1 MDDKIRQFKELVS
14 EISIT
19 HYTQKEFTGIVQAI
33 FNEIFGED

>member
-19 HYTQKEFTGIVQAI
+19 HYTQKELL
-33 FNEIFGED
+33 E